1 MFIPEELKLNKFK
14 KVRVPKVIDMAA
26 RFGYRSMPSSAY
38 AGDDVQKVASD
49 KAEAA
54 YHAQTRIQQE
64 AQEFYESQEKSE

>member
-38 AGDDVQKVASD
+38 AGDDVQKVAS
-49 KAEAA
+49 
-54 YHAQTRIQQE
+54 
-64 AQEFYESQEKSE
+64 F